1 MGIFIP
7 IILIVVTSIVIWKSS
22 DGFDVASSYLGRNL
36 SNGVKG
42 ATINAI
48 SSSMPELLTTVFFL
62 IFLKD
67 AEGFSGGMGTV
78 AGSAVFNA
86 MIIPAF
92 SVLAVYYYGI
102 SKTIKISKN
111 VIYRDSFALLI
122 SQIALI
128 LIIYYE
134 FLSWL
139 GGLILILLYGIYV
152 FYMFYKMPSSIS
164 SDYDEEENEGIIQN
178 RVVLFLKLDFYGSI
192 IGNKRL
198 NNNNSIFL
206 LVVSL
211 IFIGLSCLLLVKACE
226 MLGKAEYSFL
236 GLNNLK
242 GLDLPISIVA
252 VIIAAAATSV
262 PDTILS
268 IKDARKG
275 NYNDAIS
282 NALGSNIFDICFALG
297 LPILLYTI
305 FYGPIVM
312 DPETL
317 SFSLNVLIVL
327 FILTVFTFLIFISGE
342 TIGIAKAVILL
353 VMYAAFIGY
362 IFIFHL

>member
-1 MGIFIP
+1 MGILIP

-48 SSSMPELLTTVFFL
+48 SSSIPELLTTVFFL
-62 IFLKD
+62 IFIKD

-86 MIIPAF
+86 MIIPAL

-128 LIIYYE
+128 LIIYYG
-134 FLSWL
+134 FLTWS

-152 FYMFYKMPSSIS
+152 FYMFYKMPSTS
-164 SDYDEEENEGIIQN
+164 SSYYEKLENKGIIQN
-178 RVVLFLKLDFYGSI
+178 RIVLFLKLDFYSSI

-198 NNNNSIFL
+198 NKNNAILL
-206 LVVSL
+206 LVISL

-226 MLGKAEYSFL
+226 MLGQAEYAFL
-236 GLNNLK
+236 GLENLK

-262 PDTILS
+262 PDTIIS

-297 LPILLYTI
+297 LPILIYTI
-305 FYGPIVM
+305 FYGPIEM
-312 DPETL
+312 DPATI

-327 FILTVFTFLIFISGE
+327 FILTIITFLIFISGE
-342 TIGIAKAVILL
+342 TIGVAKATLL
-353 VMYAAFIGY
+353 LLMYAAFIGY
-362 IFIFHL
+362 IFIFNL